1 MISNERASSVTDVAG
16 GKHHTF
22 PQTPALSTYIFALM
36 AGPYDHY
43 EDKFTYPDGKEVPLG
58 IYCRKTM
65 SKFLD
70 YQELF
75 TITKQA
81 RRRALL

>member
-1 MISNERASSVTDVAG
+1 
-16 GKHHTF
+16 
-22 PQTPALSTYIFALM
+22 M

-43 EDKFTYPDGKEVPLG
+43 EDSFTYADGKVVPLG

-70 YQELF
+70 HQELF
-75 TITKQA
+75 TITKQVRISISRTLFA
-81 RRRALL
+81 RHNNGLYRV